1 MKIPIVGL
9 GLILMFACT
18 MEPKYQ
24 QPNLPVVNEWPT
36 SDGLLQQEN
45 LISWQAFFKSP
56 ELAKIIEIALVNNSN
71 LKDAVLKIE
80 AARALYRIKGGELY
94 PKFWAEANGSRK
106 KVPEKASS
114 NGVEHINASYDV
126 NLNTSYEIDLFGR
139 VRSLNRAALEDFLA
153 TQEAKNAIQISLIA
167 EVANAYLQWLSDSRL
182 LNISKE
188 NLVVLEQI
196 ANLVTKSHESGIT
209 NKLEILQA
217 NAALEAG
224 KVTVALY
231 ERRVAQDKNG
241 LTLLIGKDVPEI
253 FGVAIDLE
261 MIDLAQDIPVGLPS
275 FVLLNRPDVKAAE
288 HQLKSMN
295 ANIGVA
301 RAAYFPKISLTAAY
315 GFSSSSLATLF
326 SGGAV
331 GAWEFAPKITA
342 PIFEYG
348 TSQANLKNAKIKKE
362 IAVVQYEKAIQ
373 MAFREVSDEL
383 VARKF
388 ISEQQNAQ
396 KNVLNQMKA
405 IYEVQKSR
413 YENGVTRLSILLEA
427 SRNLNSARLSLI
439 EIEKIRLTNSVNLF
453 KALGGGGE

>member
-1 MKIPIVGL
+1 MKTPVVFL
-9 GLILMFACT
+9 CLFFMFACT

-24 QPNLPVVNEWPT
+24 QPKLPVGNEWPGNEAGI
-36 SDGLLQQEN
+36 DQEN
-45 LISWQAFFKSP
+45 LLKWEVFFENP
-56 ELAKIIEIALVNNSN
+56 QLAKIIGIALENNSN
-71 LKDAVLKIE
+71 LKDAALKIE

-94 PKFWAEANGSRK
+94 PKFWAEANSSRK

-114 NGVEHINASYDV
+114 SGVEHINASYDA

-153 TQEAKNAIQISLIA
+153 TQEARNAIQVSLIA
-167 EVANAYLQWLSDSRL
+167 EVSNAYLQWLSDSRL
-182 LNISKE
+182 LSISKD
-188 NLVVLEQI
+188 NLIVLEQI
-196 ANLVTKSHESGIT
+196 AELVTKSHQSGIT

-217 NAALEAG
+217 NAAVEAG
-224 KVTVALY
+224 KATVAMH

-253 FGVAIDLE
+253 FDVAINLE
-261 MIDLAQDIPVGLPS
+261 TFTLPQDVPVGLPS
-275 FVLLNRPDVKAAE
+275 LVLLNRPDVKAAE

-348 TSQANLKNAKIKKE
+348 SSQANLKNAKIKKE

-373 MAFREVSDEL
+373 IAFREVSDEL

-388 ISEQQNAQ
+388 ISEQLNAQ
-396 KNVLNQMKA
+396 KNVLNQSKA
-405 IYEVQKSR
+405 IYDVQKLR
-413 YENGVTRLSILLEA
+413 YENGVTRLSVLLE
-427 SRNLNSARLSLI
+427 SLRDLNSARLSFI
-439 EIEKIRLTNSVNLF
+439 EIEKIRLTNLVNLF
-453 KALGGGGE
+453 KVLGGGQ